1 MREGFTRKGCEDFL
15 RVRMLEF
22 GLHSSRS
29 HQMDIWTFN
38 IWVFHCILFLGYR
51 KEKGKKFKAL

>member
-1 MREGFTRKGCEDFL
+1 
-15 RVRMLEF
+15 MLEF
-22 GLHSSRS
+22 GLHSSGS

-38 IWVFHCILFLGYR
+38 IWIFCCILFLGYR